1 MKVKSRIQLWLTCYL
16 FIWGGSLSIL
26 AEPNCENNSE
36 NSAGSEVVDYCWLKV
51 SADPEEGAYVSGGAK
66 YRVNGSQVYISTSA
80 KNTEDYTYTFLY
92 WTLNGKKT
100 SYGQNFYYTPTKGI
114 YEFVAHY
121 EKQEAV
127 FDPDNPLD
135 PSSSNI
141 RRKFRLYL
149 TSIIDGACSFNM
161 DSGNKVEEKKS
172 IYLGVNYQSAFYQFK
187 GWKLNGK
194 MISTKA
200 YMNFTMPST
209 TTTLEACFIAKSFDP
224 NNLIDPDCNGQN
236 VTLAGDADNNGKLE
250 MNDVAAISKYIM
262 GETIEGFNKENAN
275 FNNDNEINA
284 TDIVL
289 IIKAIINAK
298 TNN

>member
-36 NSAGSEVVDYCWLKV
+36 KSAGSEVVDYCWLKV

-149 TSIIDGACSFNM
+149 TSNIDGACSFNM

-187 GWKLNGK
+187 GWKMNGK
-194 MISTKA
+194 LFSTKP
-200 YMNFTMPST
+200 YLNFTMPSSST
-209 TTTLEACFIAKSFDP
+209 TIEACFTKIPFDQDNP
-224 NNLIDPDCNGQN
+224 IDPDRNN
-236 VTLAGDADNNGKLE
+236 LGDADNNGNID
-250 MNDVAAISKYIM
+250 MDDVVAISKYIM
-262 GETIEGFNKENAN
+262 GEKVEGFNEDNAD
-275 FNNDNEINA
+275 FNKDGYIDA
-284 TDIVL
+284 ADIVL
-289 IIKAIINAK
+289 VIKTIVAAK
-298 TNN
+298 KKN